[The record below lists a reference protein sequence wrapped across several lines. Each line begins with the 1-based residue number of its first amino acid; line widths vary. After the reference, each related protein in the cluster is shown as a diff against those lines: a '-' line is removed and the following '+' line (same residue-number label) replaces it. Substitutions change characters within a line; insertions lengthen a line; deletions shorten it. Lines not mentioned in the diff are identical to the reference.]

1 MERYTSKLGMADV
14 SPLGENEKTEFLF
27 KRLQKDGYI
36 VRSKESTG
44 TGEDDVQWLVGPR
57 GKVEVGEDGVRGLT
71 KAIWGDLSDKDD
83 EEMDRKIERSLGVG
97 ERMAAVGRR
106 DAGGEGGEKQKKKPG
121 RRKRQSRDDE
131 EEGEEDEGIAMEDG
145 DDE

>member
-1 MERYTSKLGMADV
+1 MERYISKLGMSDI

-27 KRLQKDGYI
+27 KRLLKDGYI

-71 KAIWGDLSDKDD
+71 KAVWGELEERDDMDL
-83 EEMDRKIERSLGVG
+83 DRKIERSLGVG
-97 ERMAAVGRR
+97 ERMAAAVRR
-106 DAGGEGGEKQKKKPG
+106 DGSGDPGEKQKTKPR
-121 RRKRQSRDDE
+121 RRKRRSGNGEDEAGE
-131 EEGEEDEGIAMEDG
+131 EEIEMEEG
-145 DDE
+145 DDD